1 MNQFITLL
9 AVSIV
14 LFPLVPQVFG
24 HGFGLDTISDVT
36 IADKKLSITI
46 EMPTDFDPEKDAQ
59 LTITA
64 TDQKSKESAQNVTFL
79 VGLFHDDE
87 MIFRNYFFAPNG
99 VSTIILN
106 PTDDENIKITGNQ
119 DSLLGAWHGTDS
131 QPVTISGPVFES
143 GGLYQFEIEIRTIDE
158 PTNIIE
164 NEKTYSADVSVIEVS
179 THPQKDSNG
188 NDVNFRM
195 KSYFDSITE
204 FRYEPE
210 NDLVEFE
217 MPFDWSDSTI
227 SHIPVVHEEVHF
239 PKDFVEFWSP
249 SYVGKVNDVELFKSS
264 ITIDD
269 YTEEDERIVH
279 FVLLGDHL
287 KYVKNEMQ
295 KNKQEIPDKMIFSLT
310 KSEKSAFPMI
320 AMTKNEELQ
329 VDLSWDPPEIS
340 PDQKTK
346 FVFTIRDGRTGEP
359 MRQSTY
365 DFVIIQNGNEIH
377 RNSGNAAVGGAF
389 EDYTF
394 SEDQTGPTIIRF
406 ENIRNTGY
414 ETEFGVVVVPE
425 FGAFAG
431 LVLLA
436 SLLPILVISR
446 RLKRLF

>member
-1 MNQFITLL
+1 M
-9 AVSIV
+9 
-14 LFPLVPQVFG
+14 PQVLG

-36 IADKKLSITI
+36 INDKKISITI
-46 EMPTDFDPEKDAQ
+46 EMPTNFDPEKDAQ

-64 TDQKSKESAQNVTFL
+64 IDQKNKEPAQNVTFL

-99 VSTIILN
+99 VASILLN
-106 PTDDENIKITGNQ
+106 PTDGNEIKIIGNQ

-143 GGLYQFEIEIRTIDE
+143 GGLYHFEIEIRTIDE

-164 NEKTYSADVSVIEVS
+164 NEKTYSADVSVIEIS
-179 THPQKDSNG
+179 IHPQKDTNG
-188 NDVNFRM
+188 NEVNFRI
-195 KSYFDSITE
+195 KSYFDSITQ

-210 NDLVEFE
+210 NELVEFE
-217 MPFDWSDSTI
+217 MPFDWSDGTI

-249 SYVGKVNDVELFKSS
+249 SYVGTVNGVELFKSS
-264 ITIDD
+264 ITVDD
-269 YTEEDERIVH
+269 YSEEDERIVH

-287 KYVKNEMQ
+287 KYVKNELQ
-295 KNKQEIPDKMIFSLT
+295 KNNKEISDKMVFSLK
-310 KSEKSAFPMI
+310 KSEKSAFPMV

-346 FVFTIRDGRTGEP
+346 FVFTIRDGKTGEP
-359 MRQSTY
+359 MRQSSY
-365 DFVIIQNGNEIH
+365 DFVIIQNGKEIH
-377 RNSGNAAVGGAF
+377 RNSGNAAVGGGF

-406 ENIRNTGY
+406 ENIRNTGS

-425 FGAFAG
+425 FGAITG
-431 LVLLA
+431 LVLMA
-436 SLLPILVISR
+436 SFIPILLVGR